1 MQQQSSMEKKKMNQ
15 TINPLSFYGLQIILI
30 LLFFF
35 SAQGATADSI
45 EILTGELPPYSY
57 TDGNAHTGIGGDIV
71 NEIFKRTGTTYPI
84 KSLPWSRSVVLSQ
97 KEDNRLIYPL
107 GRTKARENN
116 YLWIGPILEDRLVFL
131 IRASDERTFGSLD
144 DFKDLKVGVLL
155 NAPPQKRLQGLNFTK
170 IDTVH
175 SEDVNIKKLLKGRL
189 DAWYAAERIMMH
201 TIDKEGFDKNEFKIG
216 FVDRE
221 LIFYIGASKS
231 LATLAASWQKVLEEM
246 KSDGTYQQIVDRE

>member
-1 MQQQSSMEKKKMNQ
+1 MRQNFFTQMKKLNQ
-15 TINPLSFYGLQIILI
+15 VTP
-30 LLFFF
+30 LFFSGIPIVLLLLYLF
-35 SAQGATADSI
+35 SAQVVNADSI
-45 EILTGELPPYSY
+45 QILTGELPPYSY
-57 TDGNAHTGIGGDIV
+57 TDGNEHTGIGGDIV
-71 NEIFKRTGTTYPI
+71 NEIFKRTKTPYPI
-84 KSLPWSRSVVLSQ
+84 QSLPWSRSVVLSQ

-107 GRTKARENN
+107 GRTKERENN

-131 IRASDERTFGSLD
+131 VRASDERTFGSLD

-201 TIDKEGFDKNEFKIG
+201 TIDKEGFDKNEFKVG

-231 LATLAASWQKVLEEM
+231 LATLAAAWQKTLDEM
-246 KSDGTYQQIVDRE
+246 KSDGTYQKIVDRK